1 MSAIQTLTG
10 QQQLQAAYNEYRAAS
25 DVLWASYRRNA
36 MQTEVRPLRAAM
48 HLMADGF
55 HVWRLAAR
63 DAFAKSRGWRFD
75 KKSWQYHASEHGA
88 YGRPFINHP
97 ERFRDLA
104 TGECVGLVTHS
115 AATVDELAAYA
126 HRMGYN
132 AELLPFS
139 WDTPDSRYHAIV
151 LTLREGARWVI

>member
-1 MSAIQTLTG
+1 MSTVQPITG
-10 QQQLQAAYNEYRAAS
+10 RQQLQAAYDEYRAAS

-36 MQTEVRPLRAAM
+36 MQVEVRPLRNAM
-48 HLMADGF
+48 HATADQF

-75 KKSWQYHASEHGA
+75 KKSWQYHAGGYGA
-88 YGRPFINHP
+88 KGRPFINHP

-104 TGECVGLVTHS
+104 TGECVGLVTHTS
-115 AATVDELAAYA
+115 ATVDEVAAYA
-126 HRMGYN
+126 HRMNYN

-139 WDTPDSRYHAIV
+139 WDTPDGRYHAIL
-151 LTLREGARWVI
+151 LTLKEGARWVI